1 MFQKLAKMSIIASAV
16 TLQSFNGNDLAHFI
30 ILFQNSGS
38 ADFTDWL
45 WVNITQKLNDYQDG
59 AKTWCYCIVQ
69 YMLLDS
75 TGEEE

>member
-1 MFQKLAKMSIIASAV
+1 MYSKMFQKLAKMSIIASAV

-45 WVNITQKLNDYQDG
+45 
-59 AKTWCYCIVQ
+59 
-69 YMLLDS
+69 
-75 TGEEE
+75 